1 MTIVFQGLLLNTCI
15 AAALAAILFLVQR
28 VRPLR
33 HRPQLCH
40 ALWLLLLLKLF
51 MPPLVVM
58 NLPWPQW
65 VKATPSFQI
74 SNEPFPQGMNPVAMD
89 PVAMDPV
96 QMDLAK
102 IDPVELDPVDHS
114 FATSNVATISDAS
127 NVASGSLL
135 QIALVT
141 IWFVGCV
148 SLLLGGYVQ
157 HRRLSRLIRSTSS
170 GPEWLQDSANSA
182 AREFKLERVPD
193 VRVVDAVVTPF
204 LWAGAGGPLIVIP
217 LRLLDALKPED
228 IRLVMKHELA
238 HYVRRDHWSGATVSL
253 ACLLLWWNPLVW
265 WIRRETRSLQEA
277 CCDQLV
283 LESNGEDRHRYAEV
297 LMATID
303 MVVGCKTPDYRP
315 ATAFG
320 DGRTLK
326 RRIEMIVN
334 NSIPAMRWQ
343 VLSAAVLIASA
354 LLLPLGIAFAQDDP
368 VNASGQ
374 KALPFNTLPQDASDD
389 EQQEG
394 SSADH
399 SSTVQGP
406 SGFYESPRGRSVS
419 RPPGTLTVQQAAE
432 MVKKANETQ
441 QPELDLNWLT
451 SIDQDVAGELSHY
464 GGQRLLLDGLTSIT
478 QEVAH
483 ELTKVQPGRFGW
495 YDRLSLRPDIPAKS
509 LSLDGLTSITKEVAH
524 ELAKCNGSLNLNYV
538 KSMDSEVARELA
550 KFQGDFLNIQNLES
564 IAPEDMNI
572 LKDGLRG
579 RGGSEKSY
587 RAMMPYKL
595 NDGTMVEKWN
605 GKIIEYRKDG
615 SKMRETDY
623 KYGGVTLRMEWDEAG
638 NLTKEET
645 FPVHKPRGVEVDEPV
660 EMIDFGKENP
670 DSDLTFDNVH
680 FAPERNYPYDDLAFR
695 EEANKERIAYAKGE
709 DEPFTGVGVSP
720 KRKGSLGWESR
731 FLNGKLH
738 GKKIL
743 FNNDG
748 SILSE
753 EPYLNGKLHGRSI
766 GWSSAATGSQ
776 NWEKQHINGNPI
788 SYKYYFRSGS
798 VRTETSF
805 KEGKPFLK
813 LTWDQDGNLVEKET
827 Y

>member
-89 PVAMDPV
+89 PVAMDVV

-406 SGFYESPRGRSVS
+406 SGLYESPRGRSVS

-432 MVKKANETQ
+432 MVKKANETR

-495 YDRLSLRPDIPAKS
+495 YNRLSLRPDIPAKS

-579 RGGSEKSY
+579 RGGSEKFY

-595 NDGTMVEKWN
+595 NDGTMVKKWN
-605 GKIIEYRKDG
+605 GRIIEYRKDG

-645 FPVHKPRGVEVDEPV
+645 FPVHKPRGVEVDEPG
-660 EMIDFGKENP
+660 EIIDLGKENP
-670 DSDLTFDNVH
+670 DSDLTFDNVR
-680 FAPERNYPYDDLAFR
+680 FAPERKYPYDDLAFR
-695 EEANKERIAYAKGE
+695 EKANKELIAYAKGE
-709 DEPFTGVGVSP
+709 EEPFTGVGVSP
-720 KRKGSLGWESR
+720 NRKGSLGWETR

-748 SILSE
+748 SIAIE
-753 EPYLNGKLHGRSI
+753 ETYLNGKLHGQSI
-766 GWSSAATGSQ
+766 GWYGPDRP
-776 NWEKQHINGNPI
+776 NWEKQHINGKQI
-788 SYKYYFRSGS
+788 SDKVYFRSGS

-805 KEGKPFLK
+805 KGGKPVLK
-813 LTWDQDGNLVEKET
+813 STWDKDGNLIESET
-827 Y
+827 F